1 MEILNRLKSK
11 VSILIRKILKK
22 KFSVLMRKNLKKK
35 FSVLMRKANMLVVAY
50 LIFI

>member
-1 MEILNRLKSK
+1 MKSK